1 MNAQFD
7 PGLLL
12 RRRFL
17 QQSACGLGMM
27 ALGDIMSQDG
37 LTAES
42 SEPTSNTHPMA
53 PKFPHFTGT
62 AKRVIFICM
71 AGGPSHLDLFDPKP
85 IMQEMN
91 GKPVPPSFLEGLP
104 DKLIQGSAT
113 VFASPRKFTKYGEC
127 GMEFSDFVPNLG
139 TCADDICM
147 VRSMWT
153 TSPNH
158 DPGQLLLQCGS
169 PQFGHPAMGSW
180 VTYGLG
186 SESQNLPGFV
196 VLLSNSG
203 KGVDAGSALWNNG
216 YLPSYYRGVTFRSE
230 GDPILHLSNPDGITP
245 VTQRSRL
252 DAIRD
257 LNQLRHEQTGDPE
270 ILSRIAAYELAYRM
284 QTAAPELLD
293 FSDETYATQELYGL
307 NYKKTNWFGTNCLL
321 ARRMIER
328 GVRFVQL
335 YHSTW
340 DDHGNLEHYLGI
352 NTGMTD
358 LPAAGL
364 IHDLKQRGL
373 LEDTLIVWGGEF
385 GRTPMNEVRR
395 GVNPKALGRD
405 HHPYGFTMLLAG
417 GGIKGGQVVGKTD
430 EIGYHAVEDRIHP
443 HELQATMLHCL
454 GFDHMKLTYKHQG
467 LEARL
472 TGVEEPHVV
481 QKLLA

>member
-1 MNAQFD
+1 MNTSID
-7 PGLLL
+7 PGLLM

-27 ALGDIMSQDG
+27 ALGDLLSRDG
-37 LTAES
+37 LTAGTI
-42 SEPTSNTHPMA
+42 PQTADTHPMA
-53 PKFPHFTGT
+53 PKHPHFFGT

-85 IMQEMN
+85 IMQDMN
-91 GKPVPPSFLEGLP
+91 GKPVPQSFLEGLS

-158 DPGQLLLQCGS
+158 DPGQLLLQCGTS
-169 PQFGHPAMGSW
+169 QFGHPAMGSW

-203 KGVDAGSALWNNG
+203 KGVDAGSALWDNG
-216 YLPSYYRGVTFRSE
+216 YLPSHYRGVTFRAE
-230 GDPILHLSNPDGITP
+230 GDPILHLSNPEGVTMQ
-245 VTQRSRL
+245 TQRSRL

-293 FSDETYATQELYGL
+293 FSDETYATQELYGI
-307 NYKKTNWFGTNCLL
+307 NYPTTKWFGTNCLL

-340 DDHGNLEHYLGI
+340 DDHSNLEHYLGV
-352 NTGMTD
+352 NTSMTD

-373 LEDTLIVWGGEF
+373 LEDTLIVWAGEF

-405 HHPYGFTMLLAG
+405 HHPYAFTALLAG
-417 GGIKGGQVVGKTD
+417 GGIRGGQVVGKTD
-430 EIGYHAVEDRIHP
+430 EIGYHAIEDRVHV
-443 HELQATMLHCL
+443 HDLQATLMHCL
-454 GFDHMKLTYKHQG
+454 GFDHLKLTFKHQG

-472 TGVEEPHVV
+472 TGVEEAHVV
-481 QKLLA
+481 EKLLA

>member
-1 MNAQFD
+1 MNGQFD

-27 ALGDIMSQDG
+27 ALGDLLSKDG
-37 LTAES
+37 LTAEPAL
-42 SEPTSNTHPMA
+42 PTSNTHPMA
-53 PKFPHFTGT
+53 PKFPHFIGK

-85 IMQEMN
+85 VMQEMN
-91 GKPVPPSFLEGLP
+91 GKAVPPSFLEGLP

-186 SESQNLPGFV
+186 SESQDLPGFV

-230 GDPILHLSNPDGITP
+230 GDPILHLSNPQGITP

-373 LEDTLIVWGGEF
+373 L
-385 GRTPMNEVRR
+385 
-395 GVNPKALGRD
+395 
-405 HHPYGFTMLLAG
+405 
-417 GGIKGGQVVGKTD
+417 
-430 EIGYHAVEDRIHP
+430 
-443 HELQATMLHCL
+443 
-454 GFDHMKLTYKHQG
+454 
-467 LEARL
+467 
-472 TGVEEPHVV
+472 
-481 QKLLA
+481 